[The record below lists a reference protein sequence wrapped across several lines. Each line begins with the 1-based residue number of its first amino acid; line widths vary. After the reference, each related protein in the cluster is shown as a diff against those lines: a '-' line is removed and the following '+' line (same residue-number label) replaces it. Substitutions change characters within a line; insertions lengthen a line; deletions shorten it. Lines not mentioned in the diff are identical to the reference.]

1 MPDETL
7 QTDFTSQNPFQPMGV
22 HMVLHGGKNGRSV
35 FIILN
40 NNWLG
45 IFGHW
50 IYFSELLED

>member
-1 MPDETL
+1 
-7 QTDFTSQNPFQPMGV
+7 
-22 HMVLHGGKNGRSV
+22 LHGGKNGRSV

-40 NNWLG
+40 NSWLG